1 MNTSLVRWKFYHV
14 ECKSLSAG
22 KEEDGYEMS
31 DLLVVK
37 VKDGINVKDDLMDY
51 LRKEILKQ
59 RETGVVV
66 LPWFLDTIVV
76 PEDTEMELQF
86 KTEVEHLYES

>member
-1 MNTSLVRWKFYHV
+1 
-14 ECKSLSAG
+14 
-22 KEEDGYEMS
+22 MS